1 MTGELGYA
9 LPPAIR
15 RIATNFRMIGWV
27 SLWTQVVVGV
37 ISSLLFFVNAL
48 EPNTS
53 LSNASADL
61 FQALGV
67 LFIFASAFWGFRYV
81 RLGRRLRTS
90 NPDLRPKPKDAAQA
104 VRLGILISML
114 GMLLTIIGAEAMV
127 ATLWL
132 RALRQ
137 VATFGGISQDS
148 SAFINAA
155 DIAVVFSVINTMFAH
170 FIGLTASLWLQYV
183 VERQ

>member
-1 MTGELGYA
+1 MTGELGYS

-15 RIATNFRMIGWV
+15 RIATNFRLVGWV
-27 SLWTQVVVGV
+27 GLWSQVVVGV
-37 ISSLLFFVNAL
+37 ISTLLFIVNAL

-53 LSNASADL
+53 LSNTGADL
-61 FQALGV
+61 FHALGI
-67 LFIFASAFWGFRYV
+67 LFVFISAFWGFRYV

-104 VRLGILISML
+104 VRIGILISL
-114 GMLLTIIGAEAMV
+114 VGMLLTIIGAEAMV

-132 RALRQ
+132 RSLRQ

-155 DIAVVFSVINTMFAH
+155 DVAVVFSVINTMFAH
-170 FIGLTASLWLQYV
+170 LIGLSVSLWLQYV
-183 VERQ
+183 IDRQ